1 MKRRERNDRN
11 ATGRPAGFLRGKRF
25 AGDRPAGYGK
35 PDISRAGL
43 HFLIVTTILAISFL
57 FYFNSL
63 VIRLEDTTRAISD
76 LYASFYAS
84 AASPGMENDL
94 NLLFEEVLPRIDFPV
109 ILTDSHGIPF
119 QWRNL
124 AVPAAVTDTT
134 AWLDGQ
140 AERLDRENPPT
151 EMRLHPGD
159 ILIGTLHYGD
169 SPATREIRW
178 VPRLLIL
185 LAFLYL
191 FSAFIAYRS
200 HRAQSERS
208 VWIGMAR
215 ETAHQLG
222 TPLTSLMAWTDLLTE
237 KALAEEDF
245 DLADTAAAIEVDIDR
260 LSPVADR
267 FEKIGVPPRLE
278 LQPLSPIIEGSV
290 KYFERR
296 LHAFGDGITM
306 ETDIRPGLPDI
317 ALNRVLLGWVLEI
330 VLTNALDACSGVE
343 NGRIEIE
350 AASDDQERNIVI
362 GIRDNGRGM
371 TRREIRVAFR
381 PGYTT
386 RRRGWGMG
394 LAFARRI
401 ISDYH
406 KGRIHFTDSIPD
418 GGSMLEIT
426 LPIPPDAPASS

>member
-1 MKRRERNDRN
+1 MYIK
-11 ATGRPAGFLRGKRF
+11 PA
-25 AGDRPAGYGK
+25 
-35 PDISRAGL
+35 ISRAGL
-43 HFLIVTTILAISFL
+43 HFLIATTILAISFL

-63 VIRLEDTTRAISD
+63 VIRLENTTRAVSD

-84 AASPGMENDL
+84 AASPDSENDL

-109 ILTDSHGIPF
+109 ILTDSHGVPF
-119 QWRNL
+119 QWKNL
-124 AVPAAVTDTT
+124 SLPAGITDTT
-134 AWLDGQ
+134 AWLNGQ
-140 AERLDRENPPT
+140 VERLDRENPPT
-151 EMRLHPGD
+151 EMILQPGG
-159 ILIGTLHYGD
+159 ILIGTLHHGD

-222 TPLTSLMAWTDLLTE
+222 TPLTSLMAWTDLLAE
-237 KALAEEDF
+237 KAATEEDF
-245 DLADTAAAIEVDIDR
+245 DLADTAAAIEVDIER
-260 LSPVADR
+260 LSSVADR

-278 LQPLSPIIEGSV
+278 LQPLGPIVV
-290 KYFERR
+290 KSAEYFERR
-296 LHAFGDGITM
+296 LPAFGDGITINTAI
-306 ETDIRPGLPDI
+306 EPDLPEVE
-317 ALNRVLLGWVLEI
+317 LNSVLLGWVLEI
-330 VLTNALDACSGVE
+330 VLINALDACSDIE
-343 NGRIEIE
+343 NGRVEVMVGL
-350 AASDDQERNIVI
+350 DDQDRNIVI
-362 GIRDNGRGM
+362 GVRDNGRGM
-371 TRREIRVAFR
+371 TRREIRVAFQ

-401 ISDYH
+401 IADYH
-406 KGRIHFTDSIPD
+406 KGRIYFTDSAPGD
-418 GGSMLEIT
+418 GSLLEIT
-426 LPIPPDAPASS
+426 LPIPPETDGDGS